1 MGEALG
7 GRGKRRRNIAQKHGG
22 AKDGG
27 GVNSP
32 RQQHSAPEV
41 TAEHRGLL
49 VQHLPWSGQQ
59 KEAVAKTF
67 VIDQI
72 PPYNKI

>member
-27 GVNSP
+27 GVKSP
-32 RQQHSAPEV
+32 GQQHSAPEV
-41 TAEHRGLL
+41 TAEHRWLL
-49 VQHLPWSGQQ
+49 VQHPPWSGQQ

-67 VIDQI
+67 VIDHTT
-72 PPYNKI
+72 P